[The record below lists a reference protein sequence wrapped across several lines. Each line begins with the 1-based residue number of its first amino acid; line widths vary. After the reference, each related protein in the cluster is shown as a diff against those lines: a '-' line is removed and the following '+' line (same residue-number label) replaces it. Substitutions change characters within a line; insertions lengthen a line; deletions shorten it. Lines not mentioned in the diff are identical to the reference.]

1 MNALVSED
9 FAANRGGWIRGERT
23 LLNTVIGRTAAGLLA
38 AAVALLAAPVA
49 AATPDSD
56 AADAINRAYD
66 ASGGVTGP
74 MGPSDGGVYPIG
86 GGFGQNYAGGK
97 IFFTPDSGAH
107 IMGGAILQKYESLG
121 GPADSDLGFPTI
133 DEGPGKVSPDSRNTT
148 FSASDKPVIFWTPD
162 TGAHVVRGAVNAA
175 WDKLGGSAGPLGVP
189 TEDEVY
195 KGDIVSQKF
204 TGGELTWN
212 RSSKEFTTV
221 PPELAG
227 QLAGLSIPED
237 ATSAINAAR
246 RAAGGPLGPLG
257 DKQGPQYAIGA
268 DGAGQAFTGGK
279 IFYSPA
285 TGANVVTGQVLKKY
299 ESVGGPQSD
308 LGLPTS
314 NETDGGLKTG
324 SRVSTFSA
332 DDKPLIFW
340 TPDYGAFIVRGA
352 MNAAW
357 DKLGGAAGP
366 LGPPVADQAENGN
379 VVSQRFTGGEISWD
393 KQTNKFS
400 SEPANL
406 ASGLA
411 GLTVPG
417 YKAPDASNAAAPSSE
432 KRDWFKPSWWW
443 LLAAIPLLVLI
454 GLILVA
460 SLRNRGGGEAD
471 LDDDFD
477 VDAVHDD
484 GAGAEPEESAAPAD
498 HPRVQLAE
506 NYGRPSGAAA
516 YGLGGGRDPFD
527 DAGDNVEQFSDLEP
541 EPDDSDTAPTRI
553 PSESEANSGRHAVI
567 EVDEPPAD
575 HPEPAAEP
583 GASVAPVAVA
593 NDGQEA
599 HTAIHL
605 PLDDP
610 YLAPTGYPIKADTK
624 SGLYWA
630 PESDLYD
637 HIPAEIYFVNEEVAR
652 ANGFAK
658 ADEN

>member
-1 MNALVSED
+1 M
-9 FAANRGGWIRGERT
+9 
-23 LLNTVIGRTAAGLLA
+23 
-38 AAVALLAAPVA
+38 A

-66 ASGGVTGP
+66 ASGGAGGP

-97 IFFTPDSGAH
+97 IFFTPDTGAH
-107 IMGGAILQKYESLG
+107 IMGGAILEKYESLG

-162 TGAHVVRGAVNAA
+162 TGAHVVRGAINAA
-175 WDKLGGSAGPLGVP
+175 WDKLGGSAGTLGVP

-212 RSSKEFTTV
+212 RSAKEFTTV
-221 PPELAG
+221 PPELAA

-257 DKQGPQYAIGA
+257 DKQGPQYPIGA
-268 DGAGQAFTGGK
+268 DGAAQAFTGGK

-285 TGANVVTGQVLKKY
+285 TGAHVISGQVLKKY

-308 LGLPTS
+308 LGLPIS
-314 NETDGGLKTG
+314 DEADGGLKAG

-332 DDKPLIFW
+332 KDKPVIFW

-366 LGPPVADQAENGN
+366 LGPPVADQTEDGN

-417 YKAPDASNAAAPSSE
+417 YQAPETSTAAAPTSKE
-432 KRDWFKPSWWW
+432 RNWFTPSWSWWW
-443 LLAAIPLLVLI
+443 LLAGIPLLVLI

-460 SLRNRGGGEAD
+460 RLRNRSGGPSD
-471 LDDDFD
+471 RLDDDID
-477 VDAVHDD
+477 MDAMRGDAVDAEGD
-484 GAGAEPEESAAPAD
+484 GLAGSEE

-506 NYGRPSGAAA
+506 SYGRPSGAGA
-516 YGLGGGRDPFD
+516 YGLGRDPFEDSGD
-527 DAGDNVEQFSDLEP
+527 DVEEFSDLEP

-553 PSESEANSGRHAVI
+553 QSELESDSNSGRHSAI
-567 EVDEPPAD
+567 GLEEPLAD

-583 GASVAPVAVA
+583 VESVEPVVPPVVATNDAP
-593 NDGQEA
+593 EA
-599 HTAIHL
+599 KTAIHL

-610 YLAPTGYPIKADTK
+610 YLAPTGYPIKADTR
-624 SGLYWA
+624 SGLYWS

-637 HIPAEIYFVNEEVAR
+637 HIPAEIYIVNEEFAR
-652 ANGFAK
+652 ANGFVK
-658 ADEN
+658 AE

>member
-1 MNALVSED
+1 M
-9 FAANRGGWIRGERT
+9 
-23 LLNTVIGRTAAGLLA
+23 
-38 AAVALLAAPVA
+38 A

-66 ASGGVTGP
+66 ASGGATGP
-74 MGPSDGGVYPIG
+74 MGPSDGGVYPIA

-97 IFFTPDSGAH
+97 IFFTPDTGAH

-162 TGAHVVRGAVNAA
+162 TGAHVVRGAINAA
-175 WDKLGGSAGPLGVP
+175 WDKLGGSAGPVGVP
-189 TEDEVY
+189 AEDEVY
-195 KGDIVSQKF
+195 KGDLVSQKF
-204 TGGELTWN
+204 SGGELTWN
-212 RSSKEFTTV
+212 RSTKQFTTV

-227 QLAGLSIPED
+227 QLAGLSVPED

-268 DGAGQAFTGGK
+268 DGAAQAFTGGK

-314 NETDGGLKTG
+314 DEADGGLKTG
-324 SRVSTFSA
+324 SRISTFA
-332 DDKPLIFW
+332 GADKPVIFW

-357 DKLGGAAGP
+357 DKLGGAAGS
-366 LGPPVADQAENGN
+366 LGPPVADQTESGN

-400 SEPANL
+400 TEPANL

-417 YKAPDASNAAAPSSE
+417 YKAPEASNAAASNS
-432 KRDWFKPSWWW
+432 KQRNWFAPSWWW
-443 LLAAIPLLVLI
+443 LLAGIPLLVLI
-454 GLILVA
+454 GLIVA
-460 SLRNRGGGEAD
+460 ATLRNRRRGDAD
-471 LDDDFD
+471 HLDDEFPM
-477 VDAVHDD
+477 DALYDD
-484 GAGAEPEESAAPAD
+484 GAEAALVGPAGSD
-498 HPRVQLAE
+498 ENARVRLAE

-516 YGLGGGRDPFD
+516 NGPGGQGRDPFEDTGD
-527 DAGDNVEQFSDLEP
+527 DVEEFSALEP

-553 PSESEANSGRHAVI
+553 PTESEANSGRHSAV
-567 EVDEPPAD
+567 EPDEAPAD
-575 HPEPAAEP
+575 HGESAAGHAEPAEPAEP
-583 GASVAPVAVA
+583 AETIEPVVPPVPVAPPVVAENA
-593 NDGQEA
+593 APEA
-599 HTAIHL
+599 QTAIHL

-610 YLAPTGYPIKADTK
+610 YLAPTGYPIKADTR

-637 HIPAEIYFVNEEVAR
+637 HIPAEVYFVNEELAR
-652 ANGFAK
+652 ANGFVK
-658 ADEN
+658 AE